1 MLNNQ
6 EQRDF
11 NMLDIINFMSI
22 ALQIQNIE
30 QDKIEKDFIH
40 NFVKSVSNEIEKLH
54 KENDI
59 IMDKLD
65 LLLGGNNGI
74 NR

>member
-11 NMLDIINFMSI
+11 DILDIINFMSL

-40 NFVKSVSNEIEKLH
+40 NL
-54 KENDI
+54 
-59 IMDKLD
+59 
-65 LLLGGNNGI
+65 
-74 NR
+74 